1 MRHRMRGRQLS
12 VDSEHRGAIRR
23 NLAQSLLEHGRIKT
37 TLPKAK
43 EVQGFVEKI
52 ITQARNGV
60 NAPKGDE
67 GKVIRLNARRKVI
80 QLMNDRRLVD
90 ENQDFIEKGA
100 GSRSVV
106 EKLFDEVAPKLADR
120 PGGYTRIT
128 KLAKHRIG
136 DAAMLVQLELVSETK
151 APTGTARKP
160 AGLRKKRSERKHAF
174 AGKILKK
181 FKDAGAAK
189 PAAAE

>member
-12 VDSEHRGAIRR
+12 VDSEHRLAIRR

-52 ITQARNGV
+52 ITQARKGV
-60 NAPKGDE
+60 NATGDDA
-67 GKVIRLNARRKVI
+67 GKLVKLNARRKVI

-90 ENQDFIEKGA
+90 ENQDFVEKGA

-106 EKLFDEVAPKLADR
+106 EKLFAEVAPKLADR

-136 DAAMLVQLELVSETK
+136 DGAMLVQLELVSETV
-151 APTGTARKP
+151 APKGSARKS
-160 AGLRKKRSERKHAF
+160 AGLRKKRNERKHSF

-181 FKDAGAAK
+181 FKDAAA
-189 PAAAE
+189 PAAAAAE